1 MLVLMPDLEDLAPPN
16 HRTVSFPVAGPS
28 GSTST
33 AGPSASQQ
41 VSPPTRYSATNS
53 VPVTIATPLPQNP
66 RLTRSATYQN
76 SASLAPPSS
85 SDAVRGTEL
94 YRAWKEKYKP
104 TADRQSELRTA
115 AANNLN
121 PESGPSKGANAGIM
135 DLDPDANYY
144 KTNERVGGWDD
155 ESDDEVGEEN
165 ALNGAFRLLA
175 RPPVLSTPNQYDPSA
190 PASPE
195 GRERLEW
202 QTMLASVLG
211 GEILKGEKSRIGGE
225 RPSNETF
232 RKELGDLMWWQI
244 RARVRGRTEEEERRR
259 VEERRNRVV
268 DSVLEEVERFSIE
281 LGAKRKPVKKS
292 SKDINPEKAADWIS
306 AAEDSDDIQASEAEG
321 FEKPAEAAGDAMESK
336 ELKENNAMEQVD
348 YILEKLALVESLYPH
363 HLALR
368 SAKPLYDSEQFQA
381 RVDALAAWSSIVR
394 SLKAQLSVL
403 QKWTGSDELDIT
415 KPNTTKERALV
426 GKNRYH
432 PLDTKARAH
441 AASDQAAD
449 DSTFIER
456 VLKEDSLQRTFER
469 RAFVEMTA
477 ILYTAKQTVISH
489 LPLFKVLGL
498 PDFQYELVRL
508 ISFPGR
514 LIIEALR
521 VRLDAARKLVDPSSM
536 VIDDMIDNFR
546 ISISLGILVKRQYM
560 ETTASDPEGR

>member
-1 MLVLMPDLEDLAPPN
+1 ME
-16 HRTVSFPVAGPS
+16 
-28 GSTST
+28 
-33 AGPSASQQ
+33 
-41 VSPPTRYSATNS
+41 
-53 VPVTIATPLPQNP
+53 
-66 RLTRSATYQN
+66 
-76 SASLAPPSS
+76 
-85 SDAVRGTEL
+85 
-94 YRAWKEKYKP
+94 
-104 TADRQSELRTA
+104 
-115 AANNLN
+115 
-121 PESGPSKGANAGIM
+121 
-135 DLDPDANYY
+135 LDPDSNYY

-155 ESDDEVGEEN
+155 ESDDDLDAEHGT
-165 ALNGAFRLLA
+165 NGAFRLLK
-175 RPPVLSTPNQYDPSA
+175 RPPVLHTPSSTDA
-190 PASPE
+190 AALPASPE

-268 DSVLEEVERFSIE
+268 DNVLEEVERFSIE
-281 LGAKRKPVKKS
+281 LGAKRKPVAQSSQDIDPKKA
-292 SKDINPEKAADWIS
+292 NDWIS
-306 AAEDSDDIQASEAEG
+306 AAEDSDDVIASEPEG
-321 FEKPAEAAGDAMESK
+321 FEKPASSQPGEDSSK
-336 ELKENNAMEQVD
+336 EIKENNAMEQVD

-368 SAKPLYDSEQFQA
+368 SAKPLYDSPEFQA
-381 RVDALAAWSSIVR
+381 RVDALAAWSSVVR
-394 SLKAQLSVL
+394 TLKAQLSVL

-432 PLDTKARAH
+432 PLDTKARAQ

-456 VLKEDSLQRTFER
+456 VLKEDSLQKTFER

-477 ILYTAKQTVISH
+477 ILYTAKQSVISH
-489 LPLFKVLGL
+489 LPIFKELGL
-498 PDFQYELVRL
+498 PDFQFELVRL
-508 ISFPGR
+508 VSFPGR

-546 ISISLGILVKRQYM
+546 ISISLGVLVKRQYLALAEPDPDGRWELPYCLRDDYDSM
-560 ETTASDPEGR
+560 ILQGIKTFFRLLHWKLKRGGKALYFRETEILENEWEFLYDAASAIEGGDAVVAELFW